1 MRKTRENFS
10 KRNFNNQRNSEMIN
24 MAINHKISYK
34 EGLG

>member
-10 KRNFNNQRNSEMIN
+10 KRNFNNKKTLIN

-34 EGLG
+34 EGLD